1 MPSWSSLVILTRP
14 LAEARWPMRV
24 LVTVPVVL
32 EVSLSLSLRRR
43 FLLMAIP
50 DELRLLEAAAAAEEW
65 CARPVWAWPDPEERA
80 TAVLAEGGLG
90 DNFSLKTVEH
100 ERET

>member
-1 MPSWSSLVILTRP
+1 
-14 LAEARWPMRV
+14 MRV

-50 DELRLLEAAAAAEEW
+50 DELRLLEAAAAAAAEEW
-65 CARPVWAWPDPEERA
+65 CTRPVWAWPDPEERA

-90 DNFSLKTVEH
+90 DNFSLKTVE
-100 ERET
+100 ENMS